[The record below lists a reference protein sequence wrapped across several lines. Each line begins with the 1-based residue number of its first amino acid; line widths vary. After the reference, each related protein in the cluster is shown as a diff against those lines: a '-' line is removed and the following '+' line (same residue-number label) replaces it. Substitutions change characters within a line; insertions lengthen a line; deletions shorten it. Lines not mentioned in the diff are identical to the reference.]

1 MVRYNEN
8 TVIEAEAKQNLGA
21 TVLNLNDD
29 DDRACY
35 YNNEGKGW
43 EAGLTGGGY
52 PYGPVAYFKYLNDWR
67 DSGKFDGLDFRS

>member
-8 TVIEAEAKQNLGA
+8 TVIEAEAKQNLGT

-35 YNNEGKGW
+35 YNNEGIGDM
-43 EAGLTGGGY
+43 ACS
-52 PYGPVAYFKYLNDWR
+52 V
-67 DSGKFDGLDFRS
+67 SGHVG